1 MLLLLTLFACS
12 DETVSDVASCD
23 VVLETLAPESGT
35 VGTRVTLTGTP
46 LTSHFDTALYVGG
59 VRADVSIV
67 TRTGCDAC
75 DECRAEQA
83 CNACEDCDTC
93 DVECRVECEESL
105 EFTVPEAQPG
115 PQTLLLYNAH
125 GSSNT
130 LSFEV
135 LDGSVDTGTTDTG
148 TTDTGTADTGTA
160 DTGTTGSD
168 TDEGSTTGGQSD
180 TDSESGSTGDS
191 DTED

>member
-35 VGTRVTLTGTP
+35 IGTSVTLTGTP

-59 VRADVSIV
+59 VRAEVSAV
-67 TRTGCDAC
+67 TRSGCNAC

-83 CNACEDCDTC
+83 CNACEDCDAC
-93 DVECRVECEESL
+93 DVECRVECVESL
-105 EFTVPEAQPG
+105 DFTVPDAPTG
-115 PQTLLLYNAH
+115 DQTLLLYNAH
-125 GSSNT
+125 GSSNS

-135 LDGSVDTGTTDTG
+135 LASSVDTGASDTG
-148 TTDTGTADTGTA
+148 ASDTGSS
-160 DTGTTGSD
+160 GS
-168 TDEGSTTGGQSD
+168 STGGQSD
-180 TDSESGSTGDS
+180 TDSQSGSTGES